1 MQLCRC
7 AFIKPKADDCLLN
20 IKILFREKYT
30 GKQAEI
36 YEIGGVNGDQERLPL
51 PLLPIHLIY
60 GY

>member
-1 MQLCRC
+1 M
-7 AFIKPKADDCLLN
+7 IVVLN
-20 IKILFREKYT
+20 IKISVREKYT